1 MKIAGRWRPS
11 TRKGFFAGGGL
22 WPPECPARSRR
33 ALSLTLWSL
42 SPPLM
47 NVLAIIPAAGMG
59 VRMGGGTPK
68 QFLSLEGVPILIHT
82 LRKFAASNV
91 IDGIFLA
98 LRPED
103 MERARKDIDR
113 ERFSKPVRLVA
124 GGASR
129 QETVGRA
136 LAEAPATT
144 EMVVVHDAVRPF
156 VELDLIQRVVEAA
169 RQHGAAVLGIPS
181 VDTVKQVE
189 QQIIRGTIPRE
200 RIVLAQTPQAFRF
213 NLIRE
218 AFARA
223 EADGFYGSDESS
235 LVERLDHTV
244 TVLMG
249 SDRNIKITKPS
260 DLPLARLYIAQE
272 RERAERAET

>member
-1 MKIAGRWRPS
+1 MK
-11 TRKGFFAGGGL
+11 
-22 WPPECPARSRR
+22 
-33 ALSLTLWSL
+33 
-42 SPPLM
+42 
-47 NVLAIIPAAGMG
+47 VLAIIPAAGTG

-68 QFLSLEGVPILIHT
+68 QFLSLEGVPIFIHT

-98 LRPED
+98 LRPEE

-124 GGASR
+124 GGTSR
-129 QETVGRA
+129 QETVGHA

-189 QQIIRGTIPRE
+189 RQIIRGTIPRE

-223 EADGFYGSDESS
+223 EADGGSGVLIGENEIVGGEGCAVVPYQVRPEQVVRLHLSVGEDDPALGPRES
-235 LVERLDHTV
+235 
-244 TVLMG
+244 
-249 SDRNIKITKPS
+249 
-260 DLPLARLYIAQE
+260 AAQDGIDG
-272 RERAERAET
+272 RSSA

>member
-1 MKIAGRWRPS
+1 MK
-11 TRKGFFAGGGL
+11 
-22 WPPECPARSRR
+22 
-33 ALSLTLWSL
+33 
-42 SPPLM
+42 
-47 NVLAIIPAAGMG
+47 VLAIIPAAGTG

-68 QFLSLEGVPILIHT
+68 QFLSLEGVPIFIHT

-98 LRPED
+98 LRPEE

-124 GGASR
+124 GGTSR
-129 QETVGRA
+129 QETVGHA

-189 QQIIRGTIPRE
+189 RQIIRGTIPRE

-272 RERAERAET
+272 RERAERAETRS

>member
-1 MKIAGRWRPS
+1 MK
-11 TRKGFFAGGGL
+11 
-22 WPPECPARSRR
+22 
-33 ALSLTLWSL
+33 
-42 SPPLM
+42 
-47 NVLAIIPAAGMG
+47 VLAIIPAAGTG

-68 QFLSLEGVPILIHT
+68 QFLSLEGVPIFIHT

-144 EMVVVHDAVRPF
+144 EMVVIHDAVRPF
-156 VELDLIQRVVEAA
+156 VELDLIQRVVEAT
-169 RQHGAAVLGIPS
+169 RQHGAAVPGIPI

-272 RERAERAET
+272 RERAERAETRS

>member
-1 MKIAGRWRPS
+1 MK
-11 TRKGFFAGGGL
+11 
-22 WPPECPARSRR
+22 
-33 ALSLTLWSL
+33 
-42 SPPLM
+42 
-47 NVLAIIPAAGMG
+47 VLAIIPAAGTG

-68 QFLSLEGVPILIHT
+68 QFLSLEGVPIFIHT

-124 GGASR
+124 GGAFR

-144 EMVVVHDAVRPF
+144 EMVVIHDAVRPF

-189 QQIIRGTIPRE
+189 QQFIRGTIPRE

-272 RERAERAET
+272 RERAERAETRS

>member
-1 MKIAGRWRPS
+1 
-11 TRKGFFAGGGL
+11 
-22 WPPECPARSRR
+22 
-33 ALSLTLWSL
+33 
-42 SPPLM
+42 
-47 NVLAIIPAAGMG
+47 
-59 VRMGGGTPK
+59 MGGGTPK
-68 QFLSLEGVPILIHT
+68 QFLSLEGVPIFIHT

-103 MERARKDIDR
+103 MDRARKDIDR

-124 GGASR
+124 GGVSR
-129 QETVGRA
+129 QETVGRS

-272 RERAERAET
+272 RERAEGAETRS